1 MLLTMSLASDE
12 GDHLR
17 AGTDAVLI

>member
-12 GDHLR
+12 GDHFV
-17 AGTDAVLI
+17 AESDAMLA